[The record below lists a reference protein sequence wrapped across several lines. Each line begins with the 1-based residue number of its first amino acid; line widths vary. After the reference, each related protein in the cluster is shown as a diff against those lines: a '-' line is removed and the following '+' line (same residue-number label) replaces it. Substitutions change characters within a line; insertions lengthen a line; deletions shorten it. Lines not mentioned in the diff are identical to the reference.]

1 MSTTTASVQERPS
14 DCPNTESANI
24 LKQTGR
30 RIGFKAVLIAP
41 WLTLNLSHASE
52 PGFVP
57 KEQLVVDNV
66 YAIVGPLG
74 QRSVANAGL
83 NANYGFV
90 VTEQGVILIDSGAS
104 AHSAAMLEK
113 TIAQVTPKPVRWV
126 LNTGSQDHR
135 WLGNDYFARKGVQV
149 HALSATVQTQKSV
162 AEQQLAGMARFV
174 GDQMKGTSPRQA
186 DLVHPGT
193 AVSLQLG
200 GVQIQW
206 IDTSAHYPGDTMI
219 YLPKASVAFTGDL
232 VYVDRLLG
240 VLPQSNVRKANQAFA
255 RLGALSPHH
264 VVPGH
269 GRVTNM
275 AQAQKET
282 GDYYQFLIAN
292 IGSAARNLDPMSETL
307 DKFVSPIQFK
317 HLQNFDELHRANMNR
332 VFVDFEANP

>member
-1 MSTTTASVQERPS
+1 MVHWVLVWLFSIS
-14 DCPNTESANI
+14 ESLKMQYQRVRRLGLKAI
-24 LKQTGR
+24 LM
-30 RIGFKAVLIAP
+30 AP
-41 WLTLNLSHASE
+41 LLALNLIHASE
-52 PGFVP
+52 PVFVP
-57 KEQLVVDNV
+57 KAQLVVDKV

-90 VTEQGVILIDSGAS
+90 VTEHGVILIDSGAS
-104 AHSAAMLEK
+104 AHSAALLEK
-113 TIAQVTPKPVRWV
+113 AIAQVTPQPVRWV

-135 WLGNDYFARKGVQV
+135 WLGNDYFARKGAQV
-149 HALSATVQTQKSV
+149 HALATTVQTQKAI
-162 AEQQLAGMARFV
+162 AEQQVTGMARFV
-174 GDQMKGTSPRQA
+174 GDQMKGTLPRQA
-186 DLVHPGT
+186 DVLHPGT
-193 AVSLQLG
+193 EISLQLG

-206 IDTSAHYPGDTMI
+206 IDTSAHFPGDAMI
-219 YLPKASVAFTGDL
+219 HLPQASVTFTGDL

-255 RLGALSPHH
+255 RLAALSPKH

-292 IGSAARNLDPMSETL
+292 IGAAARNLEPMSETL
-307 DKFVSPIQFK
+307 DKFASPAQFK
-317 HLQNFDELHRANMNR
+317 HLQNFEDLHRGNMNR